1 MRSFALP
8 LSALV
13 SGTFA
18 TYSDALQNIL
28 MNTDK
33 TDKYHYPTDFTR
45 EILPKPFHSHN
56 DYWRDVP
63 FYTGLSYG
71 AISTE
76 ADVWLINETI
86 YVGHEPSALT
96 TSRTLSSLYIEP
108 LLSTLARLNP
118 STPFTQE
125 GEQNGVFDTSS
136 AQTLYFFIDLKTG
149 SSETWP
155 AVLAALEPL
164 RRGNWLTTYD
174 GKELFKRPVTVVGT
188 GNTQYHDVLAYL
200 PRDVF
205 FDAPLSSLSSDEF
218 KNITANEAPIAST
231 NFAASFGDVRRREM
245 NDTQLELLREQVGAA
260 HEKGVMARYWNQP
273 AWPVGTR
280 NAIWR
285 TLWDEGV
292 DLLNVDDLK
301 GCSEFWEGGG

>member
-86 YVGHEPSALT
+86 YVGRLGNN
-96 TSRTLSSLYIEP
+96 RTFLCINNSPLFRGFNDVCLAISNKDHVILYR
-108 LLSTLARLNP
+108 SQAR
-118 STPFTQE
+118 
-125 GEQNGVFDTSS
+125 
-136 AQTLYFFIDLKTG
+136 
-149 SSETWP
+149 
-155 AVLAALEPL
+155 
-164 RRGNWLTTYD
+164 
-174 GKELFKRPVTVVGT
+174 
-188 GNTQYHDVLAYL
+188 
-200 PRDVF
+200 
-205 FDAPLSSLSSDEF
+205 
-218 KNITANEAPIAST
+218 
-231 NFAASFGDVRRREM
+231 GDKFLG
-245 NDTQLELLREQVGAA
+245 Q
-260 HEKGVMARYWNQP
+260 
-273 AWPVGTR
+273 
-280 NAIWR
+280 
-285 TLWDEGV
+285 
-292 DLLNVDDLK
+292 
-301 GCSEFWEGGG
+301 